1 MYTSESKRILKIL
14 WGKPLFLMF
23 SLLYFAAPLIFS
35 INTNELYEFPKMF
48 FVYYLSLVI
57 FAMFGT
63 KLLLNPKKVTKP
75 RIIFIVFL
83 SAFIIST
90 LLSVHRYT
98 SVFGYYTRFNDGL
111 VSLLF
116 YFGIYFVGINTFT
129 KEDLKGLYFLVQ
141 LTTIPIF
148 LVSIG
153 QYYPQLKFLWG
164 GRLQERVFA
173 TFGQPNWLAQF
184 LVMLIPFSLY
194 KFLNKNRKE
203 YLFLYVLQFIT
214 LWLTFSTSGFLAFV
228 IVAAAVTINYFKN
241 TNDKTVKIFSKLVVI
256 IGASL
261 IFALTNPGIFKGKVT
276 DIVTDLRRSVSQ
288 RFVARAQS
296 DENEVF
302 HTSFLNENEVFH
314 TSFPGGNE
322 ALRAS
327 FLAGNEALRA
337 SFLAGNEV
345 SDPGFIRLGLWR
357 GTLDLIFS
365 SPKNFLIG
373 TGPETFP
380 YVFQEFRPS
389 ILNYSSEW
397 DFVFN
402 KPHNY
407 YLETWAEQGFV
418 GLVLYLLIL
427 VYLIK
432 KRLPIYIKLG
442 LLGFAI
448 TNLFGWPV
456 VSTALLFWLFAMFA
470 EVEE

>member
-1 MYTSESKRILKIL
+1 
-14 WGKPLFLMF
+14 
-23 SLLYFAAPLIFS
+23 
-35 INTNELYEFPKMF
+35 
-48 FVYYLSLVI
+48 
-57 FAMFGT
+57 MFGT
-63 KLLLNPKKVTKP
+63 KLLLSPKRVVKP
-75 RIIFIVFL
+75 RMLFIVFL
-83 SAFIIST
+83 SAFLIST

-98 SVFGYYTRFNDGL
+98 SIFGYYTRFNDGL

-116 YFGIYFVGINTFT
+116 YFGLYFVGINTFT

-164 GRLQERVFA
+164 GKLQERVFA

-194 KFLNKNRKE
+194 NFLNKNRKE
-203 YLFLYVLQFIT
+203 YLILYVLQFII

-228 IVAAAVTINYFKN
+228 VVAGVGTINYFKN
-241 TNDKTVKIFSKLVVI
+241 TNDSAAKITSKLAVI
-256 IGASL
+256 IGVSL
-261 IFALTNPGIFKGKVT
+261 IFAITNMGIFNSKVT
-276 DIVTDLRRSVSQ
+276 DTIIDLRRSISQ
-288 RFVARAQS
+288 RFAAYAQS
-296 DENEVF
+296 DGGNEI
-302 HTSFLNENEVFH
+302 LR
-314 TSFPGGNE
+314 TSFPK
-322 ALRAS
+322 
-327 FLAGNEALRA
+327 
-337 SFLAGNEV
+337 GNEV

-365 SPKNFLIG
+365 SPKIFIIG
-373 TGPETFP
+373 AGPETFP
-380 YVFQEFRPS
+380 YVFQEFRPP

-407 YLETWAEQGFV
+407 YLEIWAEQGLI
-418 GLVLYLLIL
+418 GLVSYLLIL

-432 KRLPIYIKLG
+432 KRQPVYIKLG

-470 EVEE
+470 EVDE